1 MSAPKQDSISN
12 YNSQADRQTQIP
24 EGQDSINPGTS
35 GSSAEWVWASSF
47 QKFFKNIGFKETN
60 SAFEDELIMLSEDNR
75 ARLPQYISQLL
86 SDLFPI
92 LENDIHA
99 MSSSSLIEKSSAAD
113 DIPDS
118 AKRKR
123 SEEGEEDGN
132 LEKRIKKM
140 NPDQV
145 QIRATNEDLRK
156 RIEKF
161 IQAKKSEVDASNR
174 TEFLKRKES
183 DENEG
188 CARTDAREIDRS
200 IQMKFDVVNNE
211 DGPLQRSLVT
221 SASHI
226 KVGSTKRKESGA
238 DERLQNLE
246 EHLNIRYGNNSKDN
260 VSLFER
266 IKVIEDTIIEIEK
279 QNPLWAAVH
288 FNQPNRAFPPP
299 PVVHLITPLE
309 TTSQSPSEQ
318 KSYTSSAI
326 SPTPAQPLKPTGR
339 ANSSLTRAVIEQLAR
354 QQDQSE

>member
-1 MSAPKQDSISN
+1 MSSPKQDSIPNHS
-12 YNSQADRQTQIP
+12 SQSDHGTHVSQI
-24 EGQDSINPGTS
+24 QDPITPIESDIGDQ
-35 GSSAEWVWASSF
+35 WASSF
-47 QKFFKNIGFKETN
+47 QMFFKDIGFTETHN
-60 SAFEDELIMLSEDNR
+60 AFENDLIMLSDDNSKR
-75 ARLPQYISQLL
+75 ISQSISQLL
-86 SDLFPI
+86 TNLLPI
-92 LENDIHA
+92 IENDNNAVGFTSTNEISTA
-99 MSSSSLIEKSSAAD
+99 IVDS
-113 DIPDS
+113 PDN

-123 SEEGEEDGN
+123 SEEDEKDSN
-132 LEKRIKKM
+132 LDKKIKKM
-140 NPDQV
+140 NPDQI
-145 QIRATNEDLRK
+145 QIRATNEELRK

-174 TEFLKRKES
+174 TEFLQRKES

-200 IQMKFDVVNNE
+200 IQMKFDIVNNE

-221 SASHI
+221 SASHV
-226 KVGSTKRKESGA
+226 KVGSTIRKESGA

-246 EHLNIRYGNNSKDN
+246 DHLNIRYSNNSKDD

-266 IKVIEDTIIEIEK
+266 IKVIEDTIIQIEK

-288 FNQPNRAFPPP
+288 FNQPNRVFPPP

-309 TTSQSPSEQ
+309 TASQNPAEQ

-326 SPTPAQPLKPTGR
+326 VPTSPQPLKPTGR

-354 QQDQSE
+354 QQNQSE

>member
-1 MSAPKQDSISN
+1 
-12 YNSQADRQTQIP
+12 
-24 EGQDSINPGTS
+24 
-35 GSSAEWVWASSF
+35 
-47 QKFFKNIGFKETN
+47 
-60 SAFEDELIMLSEDNR
+60 
-75 ARLPQYISQLL
+75 
-86 SDLFPI
+86 
-92 LENDIHA
+92 
-99 MSSSSLIEKSSAAD
+99 
-113 DIPDS
+113 
-118 AKRKR
+118 
-123 SEEGEEDGN
+123 
-132 LEKRIKKM
+132 
-140 NPDQV
+140 
-145 QIRATNEDLRK
+145 
-156 RIEKF
+156 
-161 IQAKKSEVDASNR
+161 
-174 TEFLKRKES
+174 
-183 DENEG
+183 
-188 CARTDAREIDRS
+188 
-200 IQMKFDVVNNE
+200 
-211 DGPLQRSLVT
+211 VT